1 VTRRA
6 ARGFTLPELLATL
19 AAMGAFGA
27 AVTAVGQRMSQE
39 SKADAGRVTD
49 LAALRRAA
57 RLLEDDVRAGR
68 DPVAEGW
75 FRIGDQLR
83 RRDVVVARSVA
94 AFDVRQEGGLWHVSI
109 TLAPRTS
116 EGPRREARLDFTVR
130 ARAPEDVR

>member
-1 VTRRA
+1 
-6 ARGFTLPELLATL
+6 LLATL

-27 AVTAVGQRMSQE
+27 AVTAVGRRMSQE
-39 SKADAGRVTD
+39 SKADAGRLTD
-49 LAALRRAA
+49 LPALRRAA
-57 RLLEDDVRAGR
+57 RLLEDDLRAGR

-75 FRIGDQLR
+75 SLLGDRLR

-94 AFDVRQEGGLWHVSI
+94 AFDVHREGDLWHVGL

-130 ARAPEDVR
+130 ARAPEGVR